1 MSTTDHTSDPM
12 GDDLSDRRAAEARA
26 TAAEVASRG
35 YRERAEREMRSL
47 HQANI
52 RVRRRLRER
61 AEAAEAERDALAERA
76 EHAEAAL
83 ARVRELHMESR
94 SSMSALYPNPLCECG
109 KDYPCPTI
117 AAIGGEQS

>member
-12 GDDLSDRRAAEARA
+12 GDRWEAL
-26 TAAEVASRG
+26 T
-35 YRERAEREMRSL
+35 
-47 HQANI
+47 QAI
-52 RVRRRLRER
+52 R
-61 AEAAEAERDALAERA
+61 AERDAHRERA

-117 AAIGGEQS
+117 RAIGAES

>member
-35 YRERAEREMRSL
+35 YRERAEKAE
-47 HQANI
+47 
-52 RVRRRLRER
+52 RER
-61 AEAAEAERDALAERA
+61 DAALRTMDEHRCDGQAERAYKRAIHAEAERD
-76 EHAEAAL
+76 AL